1 MKEIELPVKSSDR
14 LSIAEIT
21 TFENGII
28 LVYKDSNVIGYIIFE
43 DYTFEDYEN
52 PTWSYCDTINTSTAL
67 TSSDVLYDLINT
79 LIKDYHITNIKLLEF
94 NK

>member
-21 TFENGII
+21 TFESGII
-28 LVYKDSNVIGYIIFE
+28 LVYKDNNVIGYI
-43 DYTFEDYEN
+43 TFNDYEE
-52 PTWSYCDTINTSTAL
+52 PMWSYYDTINTTTAL
-67 TSSDVLYDLINT
+67 AYSDVLYDLINT